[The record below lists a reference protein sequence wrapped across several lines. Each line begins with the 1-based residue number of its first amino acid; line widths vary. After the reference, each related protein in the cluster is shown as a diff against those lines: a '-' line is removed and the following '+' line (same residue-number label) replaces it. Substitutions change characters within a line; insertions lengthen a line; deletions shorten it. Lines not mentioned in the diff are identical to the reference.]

1 LTKNDDWT
9 IIFPT
14 VRKNLLNRGFTAI
27 EMIVVVAI
35 LGILLVASYPAILN
49 TLETRG
55 LENEAREVLTT
66 LHQVK
71 FQAVKLK
78 LKHRLTFDN
87 SEGYW
92 AYYVEREE
100 QSGTWVK
107 VSQEWRKTIPA
118 KYVVTVNVPNQV
130 VVFNPLGMVLNYNP
144 AQHNISLQSP
154 NLSAKGQPG
163 TRNIIIYA
171 GGSIQYVK
179 ST

>member
-1 LTKNDDWT
+1 
-9 IIFPT
+9 
-14 VRKNLLNRGFTAI
+14 
-27 EMIVVVAI
+27 
-35 LGILLVASYPAILN
+35 
-49 TLETRG
+49 
-55 LENEAREVLTT
+55 
-66 LHQVK
+66 
-71 FQAVKLK
+71 
-78 LKHRLTFDN
+78 
-87 SEGYW
+87 
-92 AYYVEREE
+92 
-100 QSGTWVK
+100 